1 MKELEQ
7 DVLRSGIG
15 NMKYAMEQQAGD
27 DPEMI
32 YLCGA
37 EMDFP
42 TAPVIRRRLV
52 KIAENGLYGFTEP
65 DDTYRN
71 AIISWQRKVR
81 GVEITGEDIVP
92 TYGTIMALNT
102 AIRAFTKEG
111 DSVLL
116 QAPSYF
122 RFDHAITN
130 NHRKILYNQLCYD
143 PLEKSYHLDLEDLE
157 QCMRQEKVRLMVLC
171 NPHNPT
177 GAVFPLEDL
186 LEVHRMS
193 VQYHVVVFADEI
205 FGEMQFRDPP
215 VSYGMAGWENTI
227 LSTSLGKAFNFTGVS
242 HANLLIRD
250 QTLREKYLQQLREEH
265 FGSIDPFFYN
275 ALIAG
280 YSREGYEWLLSVKDK
295 VQEND
300 RILREGLFPF
310 RNLVFPTKHEGTFI
324 EWLDMRGLHLTDE
337 DLASFMRHRVHV
349 LGDPGTEYGTCGSG
363 FFRINLATPTAHI
376 RTLTERFVKLLSK
389 GGRYADHSI

>member
-1 MKELEQ
+1 MKEFDE
-7 DVLRSGIG
+7 DVCRSGIG
-15 NMKYAMEQQAGD
+15 NMKYAMEQRAGD
-27 DPEMI
+27 DPEML

-42 TAPVIRRRLV
+42 TAPVIRRRLAR
-52 KIAENGLYGFTEP
+52 IAENGLYGFTEP
-65 DDTYRN
+65 DDAYLA
-71 AIISWQRKVR
+71 AIVRWLRKVR
-81 GVEITGEDIVP
+81 GIDITKQDIVP

-102 AIRAFTKEG
+102 AIRAFTREG

-130 NHRKILYNQLCYD
+130 NRRNLCYNPLLYD
-143 PLEKSYHLDLEDLE
+143 PKEKSYALDLEDLE
-157 QCMRQEKVRLMVLC
+157 RCMKQEKVRLMVLC

-186 LEVHRMS
+186 RRLHRLS

-205 FGEMQFRDPP
+205 FGEMQFGRTQ
-215 VSYGMAGWENTI
+215 VSYAMAGWENTI
-227 LSTSLGKAFNFTGVS
+227 VSTSLGKAFNFTGVS

-250 QTLREKYLQQLREEH
+250 QAVRERYLAQQKMEH

-280 YSREGYEWLLSVKDK
+280 YSGEGYEWLQRVKEK

-300 RILREGLFPF
+300 RILREGLAPYRDLIFPA
-310 RNLVFPTKHEGTFI
+310 RHEGTFI
-324 EWLDMRGLHLTDE
+324 EWLDLRGLHLSDE
-337 DLASFMRHRVHV
+337 DLASFLCHKVHV
-349 LGDPGTEYGTCGSG
+349 LGDPGTEYGPSGSG

-376 RTLTERFVKLLSK
+376 KELAERFAALLSK
-389 GGRYADHSI
+389 GGKDADHSI